1 MKQSFIVLGHGLTDL
16 YEFKTLI
23 EYNHQRIERLVFSTL
38 QNLKKNV
45 RQWP

>member
-23 EYNHQRIERLVFSTL
+23 EYNHQRIERLVFFTL